1 MFQFSLPLILYHF
14 HPSSSA
20 LQPRK
25 VSWKQGVGAS
35 PRAWLGCIA
44 STSVDK
50 YASLMKSVERLLLAF
65 VSFGTV
71 CKLGKFDFNS
81 ITCPQFCCYCFPV
94 LTTYPSLNNDRTGLF
109 SQMISSSVS
118 YAVIRPDRDP
128 KIAANWRG
136 NKTPPFWFCG
146 QSCWLQVN
154 CITSYHIL

>member
-1 MFQFSLPLILYHF
+1 ML
-14 HPSSSA
+14 
-20 LQPRK
+20 
-25 VSWKQGVGAS
+25 
-35 PRAWLGCIA
+35 
-44 STSVDK
+44 
-50 YASLMKSVERLLLAF
+50 SLMKSVERLLLAF

-128 KIAANWRG
+128 KIAAN
-136 NKTPPFWFCG
+136 
-146 QSCWLQVN
+146 
-154 CITSYHIL
+154 